1 MHIIDS
7 DKVMYHGLKGFSEEY
22 KKGYFDAMTAPDRT
36 PTIVEDIKKLSPH
49 STEVITMFYDMDN
62 TTCEEVSNM
71 MTFLHKELPNNKI
84 ITLPNKTSLESCS
97 KDVLENI
104 ISMISEIIESL

>member
-1 MHIIDS
+1 MNEIFTSI
-7 DKVMYHGLKGFSEEY
+7 E
-22 KKGYFDAMTAPDRT
+22 
-36 PTIVEDIKKLSPH
+36 KLSPH

-62 TTCEEVSNM
+62 ITCKEVGDM
-71 MTFLHKELPNNKI
+71 MTFLHKELPDYKMI
-84 ITLPNKTSLESCS
+84 ALPNKTSLESCS